1 MKWDKLKANIGYKV
15 QLVPTACHLDAGG
28 DILPARGEDWTI
40 TSSGVDFL
48 EIDAGLGYRYL
59 LAKDHVHHYTS
70 DAHRSAQGEHFGFLT
85 LNVQL
90 FVQGAAVRVVP
101 NSRPGLP
108 VDPPT
113 SDKATRARVHFIP
126 EIERRFRRQVQILD
140 RCLLNFGL
148 TSNDKPSNP
157 PDTWASLRPA
167 RSSLY
172 PNAAPISDLSATD
185 ATLLAEFHGAVDE
198 VDEVLDNWIS
208 SGTQPEYNCWNY
220 LMHKV
225 EYSLR
230 MGSNVIRKFCAD
242 RQFDATMPASGTL
255 LSRAETGLGRANQ
268 MRTAFID
275 KKQAEHALAAARRM
289 RPGLSS
295 RVPGSTVHQFQ
306 RRPQAPLGGNR

>member
-1 MKWDKLKANIGYKV
+1 M
-15 QLVPTACHLDAGG
+15 
-28 DILPARGEDWTI
+28 
-40 TSSGVDFL
+40 
-48 EIDAGLGYRYL
+48 
-59 LAKDHVHHYTS
+59 
-70 DAHRSAQGEHFGFLT
+70 
-85 LNVQL
+85 
-90 FVQGAAVRVVP
+90 P

-113 SDKATRARVHFIP
+113 TDGATRARVHFIP

-167 RSSLY
+167 RTSLY
-172 PNAAPISDLSATD
+172 PNVAPISDLSATD
-185 ATLLAEFHGAVDE
+185 ATLLAKFHGAVDE
-198 VDEVLDNWIS
+198 VDELLDNWIS

-225 EYSLR
+225 EHSLR

-275 KKQAEHALAAARRM
+275 RKQAEHALAAARRM
-289 RPGLSS
+289 RPALSS
-295 RVPGSTVHQFQ
+295 RVPRARRSINSSAARRHRSGEPMKVEGGARQTLRAFRTDINDEPFECEGEYDTVAGVRAHRYRAD
-306 RRPQAPLGGNR
+306 RRYKISVRRRSMTRSEFGTWARANGPDDPSAKQ